1 MEGNKVVVIRTIY
14 SELNGRLMSNSYYRG
29 ERLKLAG
36 DDLSLVQA
44 GDDDSELLRDA
55 MFTAENEVMALLILK
70 LGRVFSLLRDAV
82 QSIEVDGVECDRK
95 PELDRDG
102 LFAFGNY
109 YTTKENPNVGD
120 ELIEVDGTVSSN
132 TITNIGKIGTIIK
145 LRAMSNFD
153 SEFALNVAVEEYVS
167 ERMLAAWL
175 EIVYPAEAAVS
186 IARAND
192 KIGVVERVAIEREK
206 PKRVY

>member
-36 DDLSLVQA
+36 NDLSLVQA

-55 MFTAENEVMALLILK
+55 MFTAENEVMTLLILK
-70 LGRVFSLLRDAV
+70 LGRVFSLIRDAA
-82 QSIEVDGVECDRK
+82 QSIEVNGVECDRK
-95 PELDRDG
+95 PELDRDS
-102 LFAFGNY
+102 LFAFGDY

-120 ELIEVDGTVSSN
+120 ELLEVDGTVSAN
-132 TITNIGKIGTIIK
+132 TITNVGKIGTIIK

-153 SEFALNVAVEEYVS
+153 SEFALNVAVEEYVA